1 MAEVDTTPTDM
12 AGKLVAVGL
21 GSPINRCVAA
31 GAATLIVLYA
41 VRPSCYF
48 RENGEL
54 RPFKVSSPDPDATY
68 NHFFLA
74 PIVAGWAAG
83 TLL

>member
-1 MAEVDTTPTDM
+1 MEFEAAPTNM
-12 AGKLVAVGL
+12 AGKLSMLGL

-41 VRPSCYF
+41 TRPSCYF

-54 RPFKVSSPDPDATY
+54 RPFKVSSPEPDATY

-74 PIVAGWAAG
+74 PLIAGWAAG

>member
-1 MAEVDTTPTDM
+1 MEFEAAPTNL
-12 AGKLVAVGL
+12 AGKLSVMGL
-21 GSPINRCVAA
+21 GTPINRCVAA

-41 VRPSCYF
+41 MRPSCYF

-54 RPFKVSSPDPDATY
+54 RPFKASSPDPDAIY

-74 PIVAGWAAG
+74 PLVAGWAAG